1 MDVKHLSSIA
11 RSAISFLRC
20 RESIDAVRNA
30 ILQWRADELEMA
42 GAEAGIVIRA
52 NEEFLKELQYTEVS
66 RKSY

>member
-1 MDVKHLSSIA
+1 
-11 RSAISFLRC
+11 
-20 RESIDAVRNA
+20 
-30 ILQWRADELEMA
+30 LQWRADELEMA